1 MTFMQTAFPLPQ
13 ALIPIAGSDRGFP
26 VRRIYCVARNY
37 AEHAREM
44 GGSGREAPFFFMKP
58 ADAVVPVAAGS
69 TARVAY
75 PQKTA
80 DLHHEIE
87 MVVAI
92 GKAAREIDAADA
104 LAHVFGYAV
113 GLDMTRRDLQ
123 AELKKQ
129 CRPWDVAKGFD
140 QSAPIGAIH
149 PVSAVGHPARGAVR
163 LEVNGAERQRGD
175 LADMIWSVPEIVA
188 TLSGYFELQP
198 GDLIFTG
205 TPAGVGAV
213 ARGDRLEAS
222 VAGVGELSVIIQ

>member
-1 MTFMQTAFPLPQ
+1 MQPAFPLPQ
-13 ALIPIAGSDRGFP
+13 TLMPIVGSDRGFP

-58 ADAVVPVAAGS
+58 ADAVVPVAAGAS
-69 TARVAY
+69 ARVAY
-75 PQKTA
+75 PPKTA

-92 GKAAREIDAADA
+92 GTGGRDIAVADA

-129 CRPWDVAKGFD
+129 GRPWDIAKGFD

-149 PVSAVGHPARGAVR
+149 PAAAVGHPAAGAIR
-163 LEVNGAERQRGD
+163 LEVNGVERQRGD

-188 TLSGYFELQP
+188 ILSGYFELQA

-213 ARGDRLEAS
+213 ARGDRLAGS
-222 VAGVGELSVIIQ
+222 VAGVGELAVTIE

>member
-1 MTFMQTAFPLPQ
+1 MQPAFPLPQ
-13 ALIPIAGSDRGFP
+13 ALIPIVGSDRGFP

-44 GGSGREAPFFFMKP
+44 GGSGREAPFFFTKP
-58 ADAVVPVAAGS
+58 ADAVVPAAAGA

-92 GKAAREIDAADA
+92 GRGGRDIAAADA
-104 LAHVFGYAV
+104 QAHVFGYAV

-129 CRPWDVAKGFD
+129 GRPWDIAKGFD
-140 QSAPIGAIH
+140 QSAPIGAIR
-149 PVSAVGHPARGAVR
+149 PATATGHPAAGAIR
-163 LEVNGAERQRGD
+163 LAVNGVERQRGD

-188 TLSGYFELQP
+188 ILSGYFELQP

-213 ARGDRLEAS
+213 ARGDRLEGS
-222 VAGVGELSVIIQ
+222 VAGVGELSVVIE

>member
-1 MTFMQTAFPLPQ
+1 MQSAFPLPQ
-13 ALIPIAGSDRGFP
+13 TLMPIVDSDRGFP

-58 ADAVVPVAAGS
+58 ADAVVPVAAGAS
-69 TARVAY
+69 ARVAY
-75 PQKTA
+75 PPKTA

-92 GKAAREIDAADA
+92 GKSGRDIAAADA
-104 LAHVFGYAV
+104 PAHVFGYAV

-129 CRPWDVAKGFD
+129 GRPWDIAKGFD

-149 PVSAVGHPARGAVR
+149 PAAVVGHPAAGAIR
-163 LEVNGAERQRGD
+163 LEVNGVERQRGD

-188 TLSGYFELQP
+188 ILSGYFELQA

-213 ARGDRLEAS
+213 ARGDRLSGS
-222 VAGVGELSVIIQ
+222 VAGVGELAVTIE